1 MNLRHVAVRF
11 RPRKKLAVAPLDKHV
26 QHSPIKG
33 WIGRMTVCFPA
44 AIQKIDL
51 DATAN
56 WIAAV
61 DSNRSISKIRA
72 CFAIP
77 RTKLNNID
85 LVTGGSNEVFAEIS
99 SEPAGLQ
106 LEL

>member
-1 MNLRHVAVRF
+1 
-11 RPRKKLAVAPLDKHV
+11 
-26 QHSPIKG
+26 
-33 WIGRMTVCFPA
+33 MTVCFPT
-44 AIQKIDL
+44 AIQQIDL
-51 DATAN
+51 DATAK

-61 DSNRSISKIRA
+61 HPNCSIAKIRA

-85 LVTGGSNEVFAEIS
+85 LVTGGGNEVFAEIS